1 MAQDLTGLNSLRQAL
16 TPYEDVKF
24 ELNLNRHPKA
34 HKNKSLIYAENMKLS
49 NDGSVLENEEDFVI
63 NNTIKTLLSSYY
75 SNNFEIIHIIPCNTE
90 LVLFVREANSNNF
103 QIWRYREKTDNYRE
117 NISIFYDKEIPYN
130 GGEFS
135 GTFTY
140 TSNDSLI
147 IAFCEYPIER
157 SRDFMSPMMTIN
169 LGTHTK
175 GRINADGYTW
185 DSTIGEFNDRNLE
198 PYKLPICPE
207 VRLPQ
212 INNVRNIKGNSYIGT
227 YYVYIRYKI
236 NKYDYTQWFSIG
248 YPIVNEFK
256 QNTILHKKVTTNK
269 LNKEDGD
276 YEDLIGANP
285 TIKIKTLRSYINKD
299 RDLINS
305 CINLNINHKNILYE
319 FCQIGFICISKTYTK
334 YFITS
339 DLELK
344 NVINVSTDINKI
356 KEEVFNT
363 NIYENYYNVKN
374 IINKNNKLYIS
385 NYRTKNDKNIDT
397 SDIAI
402 LLKKG
407 DIIKNENIEDFTIK
421 INEYTFN
428 KSSLEKSHY
437 ETRLI
442 ITDKLSGTSTRFI
455 YENVTVKFVNFAL
468 FLKSNGLES
477 YLNGDRIKLYY
488 FRDGDKY
495 SEVINVKDFEIS
507 VTEIT
512 IAKDVLWS
520 GGKTMKIVTWKGN
533 SGAVYSNYK
542 QGPYAGDNLLAEF
555 YYTSGTNVSQLY
567 VLDSSNME
575 YLMDFGDETLLN
587 KINIPTDKLNI
598 EDYLYNNVYYY
609 NFIDNTIN
617 NNILT
622 GLCKG
627 EVYDF
632 YIHFIDK
639 YGHITDGYKIENKDE
654 RFEAYFNKPVSNTFI
669 ETAYKVCFHVA
680 GSYTYVIPADFKIF
694 KLTSRGLQVNVEDWF
709 IRRIEAIGT
718 GTPIVKLSDTKIIG
732 GVLTGVPTYV
742 NNLSS
747 KESGISDEIISVL
760 EDLKYL
766 PQEELLELTYGDI
779 FDIQPIIYEGDNKEY
794 KDLYRFIP
802 YYNSKN
808 ELFFKVPK
816 LSSFRNEL
824 DGEIADTQ
832 LGIFV
837 WIDLK
842 KYKDYVSYFI
852 THKKLEKIY
861 TLDGFGNE
869 HQLNN
874 IILNDKF
881 ESGNIIKRYMI
892 TSDIWDIL
900 NPKCVL
906 QEDIIHKEKYYCYV
920 NLLNKLA
927 YAEDAQLNR
936 NQRQT
941 TLYLSDNIVDFKG
954 DVLHKDSDV
963 EKDIYAVYYLEI
975 LNLTKDRY
983 LNNKNLYRLGNILDG
998 NYYDYN
1004 GSTTILEGL
1013 NGIYDK
1019 HVTIKYGA
1027 RDNGVV
1033 NIVSSSGE
1041 GSYGEVYLYEN
1052 FGFNAD
1058 ENLGLYLSAP
1068 ARYHKIPSKTSS
1080 NNGDV
1085 IVWKPNGIIG
1095 TDIFYRVIETLNLF
1109 NYKITNI
1116 YDTWINFYNKFDPNS
1131 DYLNEFNRTIY
1142 RSQVISDEGRTNNW
1156 RWFENDA
1163 YKNIEE
1169 NKGNIVNL
1177 LPIGNYLYVHTEHSL
1192 YAFSED
1198 NTLSMNNQN
1207 LQVATPDIFDTEY
1220 KEVFISK
1227 LGYGGIQD
1235 KHAWVSGQFGYMW
1248 YNNDTKQIFKVYGNS
1263 MDIISK
1269 DIQEFLENQNIKYV
1283 RFANDIKNN
1292 RVLINIRIKN
1302 DDDNQDIHP
1311 EKMYKD
1317 YVLSYNILSKTFISF
1332 HDYSFDKTY
1341 NTKLELY
1348 FLQNKNTEIH
1358 QFIEDVYGFK
1368 LNEEKRYY
1376 KAYFILNPYY
1386 REIKYLE
1393 TLIYKLRKRKVKNHR
1408 YISSFSM
1415 GDFVNYPVEKTLLP
1429 YPGQSIRVF
1438 NDLVDTIW
1446 NSAGTVEPVTNM
1458 PNNEI
1463 QNYNE
1468 PYWDLGNWN
1477 FNYLRDT
1484 QRYPNNIFGSSPEAR
1499 LFGNYFVIAFNFGHV
1514 TELIEFESLD
1524 TNLTQDKNL

>member
-90 LVLFVREANSNNF
+90 LVLFVREANSNHF
-103 QIWRYREKTDNYRE
+103 QIWRYREKNDNYVE
-117 NISIFYDKEIPYN
+117 NFALFYNKSIPYN
-130 GGEFS
+130 YGEFS

-248 YPIVNEFK
+248 YPIINEFK
-256 QNTILHKKVTTNK
+256 QDTILHKKNKTNTENK
-269 LNKEDGD
+269 AVNGKDLLGAHQSNRVCNLKSYLNQD
-276 YEDLIGANP
+276 
-285 TIKIKTLRSYINKD
+285 T
-299 RDLINS
+299 DLIN
-305 CINLNINHKNILYE
+305 NALNIDIVHNDILYDY
-319 FCQIGFICISKTYTK
+319 CQIGIICISKTYTK

-339 DLELK
+339 DIKLVTSISIST
-344 NVINVSTDINKI
+344 NINNL

-385 NYRTKNDKNIDT
+385 NYRVTEDKVDVDNLPQIYLRKFQNINNTDT
-397 SDIAI
+397 TTNKITIGGYEFDESDILATYSHKENI
-402 LLKKG
+402 YIDDNYTQKEISFKLISLPYFLKINNLES
-407 DIIKNENIEDFTIK
+407 IIKSRYVAYPTGRTTSGGTTVAGMKVPIEKVYIGVLDVVVSGEVNNTG
-421 INEYTFN
+421 
-428 KSSLEKSHY
+428 SSKTERLVVIMDDIYAKG
-437 ETRLI
+437 ETYNRLSSI
-442 ITDKLSGTSTRFI
+442 GSNFYFYVDSAIGGKKASFVRFSCQL
-455 YENVTVKFVNFAL
+455 KFVDPSDPNT
-468 FLKSNGLES
+468 
-477 YLNGDRIKLYY
+477 YLYTYDLNNASGFKTTD
-488 FRDGDKY
+488 
-495 SEVINVKDFEIS
+495 
-507 VTEIT
+507 T
-512 IAKDVLWS
+512 I
-520 GGKTMKIVTWKGN
+520 
-533 SGAVYSNYK
+533 Y
-542 QGPYAGDNLLAEF
+542 P
-555 YYTSGTNVSQLY
+555 
-567 VLDSSNME
+567 
-575 YLMDFGDETLLN
+575 
-587 KINIPTDKLNI
+587 
-598 EDYLYNNVYYY
+598 EDYLINKDYYFNNL
-609 NFIDNTIN
+609 DNYSN
-617 NNILT
+617 NNIIT

-632 YIHFIDK
+632 YVHFIDK
-639 YGHITDGYKIENKDE
+639 YGHITDGYKLLNASNQYYDYFDINDDGTETVMECCFYYFDNKKIVVLPFYEKIIYFDTIENKYKINFHKGFA
-654 RFEAYFNKPVSNTFI
+654 RLI
-669 ETAYKVCFHVA
+669 EKELYDMN
-680 GSYTYVIPADFKIF
+680 PATKQSDG
-694 KLTSRGLQVNVEDWF
+694 TEDWYN
-709 IRRIEAIGT
+709 A
-718 GTPIVKLSDTKIIG
+718 VKTSLE
-732 GVLTGVPTYV
+732 
-742 NNLSS
+742 NL
-747 KESGISDEIISVL
+747 L
-760 EDLKYL
+760 YL
-766 PQEELLELTYGDI
+766 PYEQLKDLTYGDI
-779 FDIQPIIYEGDNKEY
+779 FDTCMEHDPTYPYFNK
-794 KDLYRFIP
+794 LYDEVWFIK
-802 YYNSKN
+802 YYNSKG
-808 ELFFKVPK
+808 ELLFKVPK
-816 LSSFRNEL
+816 LYSTKG
-824 DGEIADTQ
+824 DIQ
-832 LGIFV
+832 LYLYVEGNAK
-837 WIDLK
+837 DAG
-842 KYKDYVSYFI
+842 DYVSYFI
-852 THKKLEKIY
+852 SHKKLEKIY
-861 TLDGFGNE
+861 VLDGFGTKN
-869 HQLNN
+869 QINNILLNN
-874 IILNDKF
+874 TKF
-881 ESGNIIKRYMI
+881 ESGNIVKLY
-892 TSDIWDIL
+892 DIFNEKNWNLATHD
-900 NPKCVL
+900 KCVI
-906 QEDIIHKEKYYCYV
+906 QEDVIHTNNFILYP
-920 NLLNKLA
+920 NLLNKLG
-927 YAEDAQLNR
+927 YAEDSQIYRHN
-936 NQRQT
+936 RQT
-941 TLYLSDNIVDFKG
+941 TLYLSDIYGDFKG
-954 DVLHKDSDV
+954 YPKNNSNLTRNDLPVS
-963 EKDIYAVYYLEI
+963 YLEI
-975 LNLTKDRY
+975 LNLDKNKY
-983 LNNKNLYRLGNILDG
+983 INNKNLYRLGNIINDDPNG
-998 NYYDYN
+998 YTKYN
-1004 GSTTILEGL
+1004 IINGL
-1013 NGIYDK
+1013 NGRYDK
-1019 HVTIKYGA
+1019 TLAIKYGNNDA
-1027 RDNGVV
+1027 GV
-1033 NIVSSSGE
+1033 NNLTDD
-1041 GSYGEVYLYEN
+1041 YGYGTFGDVFLYEIFKFSDN
-1052 FGFNAD
+1052 N
-1058 ENLGLYLSAP
+1058 ELGIYLSEKAKSHDI
-1068 ARYHKIPSKTSS
+1068 YDS
-1080 NNGDV
+1080 NKVKHGS
-1085 IVWKPNGIIG
+1085 
-1095 TDIFYRVIETLNLF
+1095 DIFYEVIKTLNLF

-1116 YDTWINFYNKFDPNS
+1116 YDTWINFYNKFDPNN

-1156 RWFENDA
+1156 RWFENNA
-1163 YKNIEE
+1163 YKNVEE

-1292 RVLINIRIKN
+1292 RVLINIRIEDNN
-1302 DDDNQDIHP
+1302 DDNNDTVL
-1311 EKMYKD
+1311 EKKYKD

-1376 KAYFILNPYY
+1376 KAYFIVNSYY
-1386 REIKYLE
+1386 EKIKYLE
-1393 TLIYKLRKRKVKNHR
+1393 YLIYKLRKRKVKNHR

-1446 NSAGTVEPVTNM
+1446 NSAGTVEPVNNM